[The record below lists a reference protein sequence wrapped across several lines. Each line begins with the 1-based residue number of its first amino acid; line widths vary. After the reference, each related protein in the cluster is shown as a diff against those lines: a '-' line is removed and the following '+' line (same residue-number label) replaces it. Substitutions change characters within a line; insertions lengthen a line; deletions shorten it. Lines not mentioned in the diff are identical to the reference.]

1 MGKIIKYE
9 WKKQRTSRFV
19 ILFGLLACLILFT
32 IGAINQNSTSFFIAV
47 MLMTFGSFLV
57 IFYTGIE
64 SLIVFNRDLR
74 TKQSHML
81 WMIPKSVY
89 EILGGKFLA
98 AILQMLFVFTAFL
111 LTGCLSMLI
120 MFFGSDGKLNQLIE
134 FFQNLVLNMFQVK
147 IDWGMFLSIMF
158 LLFLSWTVV
167 IMTGFLAIIISRTVL
182 LNSRFSG
189 ILSIILFFIINYIV
203 EEGYSLLSNAFG
215 LSGFTFQFLDFA
227 YYIVACVALF
237 LASGVLAN
245 KKLSV

>member
-19 ILFGLLACLILFT
+19 ILMGLLACVILFAV
-32 IGAINQNSTSFFIAV
+32 GAIKDNGTSYAV
-47 MLMTFGSFLV
+47 ATLLMTFGSFLV

-111 LTGCLSMLI
+111 FTGCISMLV
-120 MFFGSDGKLNQLIE
+120 MFFGSNGKVEQLAA
-134 FFQNLVLNMFQVK
+134 FFKELIQALFQVQ
-147 IDWGMFLSIMF
+147 IDWGMFLSVMF

-167 IMTGFLAIIISRTVL
+167 IMTGFLAIIISRTLL
-182 LNSRFSG
+182 LNSKFSG
-189 ILSIILFFIINYIV
+189 FLSIVLFFILNFIV
-203 EEGYSLLSNAFG
+203 ETGYSLVSGAFG
-215 LSGFTFQFLDFA
+215 SSGFTFRFLDFV
-227 YYIVACVALF
+227 YYIVICVALF
-237 LASGVLAN
+237 LASGVLAD

>member
-9 WKKQRTSRFV
+9 WKKQQTSRLI
-19 ILFGLLACLILFT
+19 ILSGLLACLILFT
-32 IGAINQNSTSFFIAV
+32 IGTIAQNSTSFFIAA
-47 MLMTFGSFLV
+47 MLMTFGSFLA

-74 TKQSHML
+74 TKQSHMF

-120 MFFGSDGKLNQLIE
+120 MFFGTGGKLEQLVKFSQELMQAI
-134 FFQNLVLNMFQVK
+134 FQVQSN
-147 IDWGMFLSIMF
+147 WGMFLGFTF

-167 IMTGFLAIIISRTVL
+167 IMTGFLAIIISRTLL
-182 LNSRFSG
+182 LNSKFSG
-189 ILSIILFFIINYIV
+189 FLSIVLFFILNFIV
-203 EEGYSLLSNAFG
+203 EEGYSLISGAFG
-215 LSGFTFQFLDFA
+215 SSGFTFRFLDFA
-227 YYIVACVALF
+227 YYVVVSVALF
-237 LASGVLAN
+237 LASGVLAD